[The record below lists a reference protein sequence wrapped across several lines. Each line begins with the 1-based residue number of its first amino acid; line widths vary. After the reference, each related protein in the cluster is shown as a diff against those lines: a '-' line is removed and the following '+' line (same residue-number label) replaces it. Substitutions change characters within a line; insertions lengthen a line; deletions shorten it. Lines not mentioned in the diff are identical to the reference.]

1 MFKWLALVILSAVMG
16 VAQAAQNDFTLSG
29 TDGVSHSLK
38 DFRGKWVV
46 VNFWATWCPPCLE
59 ELPGL
64 VAFHDQ
70 HKDHD
75 AVVIGINYEDI
86 GADQLAAFIKSHH
99 IGYTVLRLNPA
110 DTSPFGDISGLPTT
124 YVVNPQG
131 ETVARQVGPITG
143 AALESFIRRKTAA
156 QVKPTSTSVPPKA
169 PVASPAR

>member
-1 MFKWLALVILSAVMG
+1 MFKWVTLVVLSAVLG
-16 VAQAAQNDFTLSG
+16 LAQAAEKDFTLSG
-29 TDGVSHSLK
+29 SDGVSHSLK

-64 VAFHDQ
+64 VAFHNQ

-75 AVVIGINYEDI
+75 AVVLGINYEDI
-86 GADQLAAFIKSHH
+86 GADQLTAFIKRHD
-99 IGYTVLRLNPA
+99 IDYTVLRLNPA

-124 YVVNPQG
+124 YIVNPQG

-143 AALESFIRRKTAA
+143 AALENFIRRKTAA
-156 QVKPTSTSVPPKA
+156 QVKPAANSVAPAA
-169 PVASPAR
+169 PVARPAK

>member
-1 MFKWLALVILSAVMG
+1 MFKWFILVALSAVLG
-16 VAQAAQNDFTLSG
+16 LAQAAEKDFTLSG

-64 VAFHDQ
+64 VAFHNK

-75 AVVIGINYEDI
+75 AVVLGINYEDI
-86 GADQLAAFIKSHH
+86 GADQLATFIKRHD
-99 IGYTVLRLNPA
+99 IDYTVLRLNPA

-124 YVVNPQG
+124 YLVNPQG

-143 AALESFIRRKTAA
+143 AALENFIRRKTAA
-156 QVKPTSTSVPPKA
+156 QVKPAANAVAPAA
-169 PVASPAR
+169 PVARPAK